1 MARGTAP
8 HPPPAAS
15 INSEAKPLRWR
26 EFRCVRGCGAVA
38 SLTEFDPLPDGWHA
52 DLPAGKGEP
61 TYHCPPCAA
70 AAGLTVA
77 PPVGLPAMDAGELG
91 TMRAAQLA
99 QLADIRAGLDA
110 FMAELGE
117 RGAA

>member
-15 INSEAKPLRWR
+15 INSAARPLRYR
-26 EFRCVRGCGAVA
+26 AFRCARGCGASV
-38 SLTEFDPLPDGWHA
+38 SLTEFDPIPDGWHVGI
-52 DLPAGKGEP
+52 PAGKGDP
-61 TYHCPPCAA
+61 SYTCPSCSA
-70 AAGLTVA
+70 AAGLPVA